1 VSADWVELAP
11 ASRDGDVVTATI
23 RVWTGD
29 EARDAGT
36 IRFGSWEHLVVVYAL
51 DADDEVAERGAVSV
65 LAARFTS
72 ARPPRDLYHLGVRR
86 LSTARAWADAGLAS
100 GLMITGVVE
109 GHNHYHDRW
118 EALALP
124 ASAEVGPAGLV
135 VGWAAEVAAL
145 PRLVAAGWP
154 GVQEMLAAPTSSAR
168 IGAMRA
174 LSQAS
179 DLDPALRER
188 AMLLALLDGSFE
200 VRRLVGLLLIGFL
213 PDVRWRVPPSTL
225 IRHLERPLQSLM
237 GSRWRPFVPDG
248 SFSVARG
255 TRNKR
260 IASLFV
266 LGGMFHLASDAPEN
280 VAWRSVARRAVGR
293 RLRAQAAAWTPSED
307 ARLARATRA
316 ELDGGA
322 LALAEPAMTLF
333 ATLRYALLRREL
345 LARAA
350 GRQDDRF
357 YWLAELVDALVPPD
371 ARSAAARLLHAG
383 LPRGVTRLRTLPAAW
398 SGKVPPPGGWT
409 GEAPTLSIGA

>member
-1 VSADWVELAP
+1 MELAP
-11 ASRDGDVVTATI
+11 TSRDGDVVTATI
-23 RVWTGD
+23 RVWTGGD
-29 EARDAGT
+29 ARDAGS

-51 DADDEVAERGAVSV
+51 DADDEVAERGAVAV

-72 ARPPRDLYHLGVRR
+72 ARPPRDLYHLGVAR
-86 LSTARAWADAGLAS
+86 LSTVRAWADAGLAG
-100 GLMITGVVE
+100 GLMITGVVD

-118 EALALP
+118 EGLGLP
-124 ASAEVGPAGLV
+124 ASATVGEAGLV

-154 GVQEMLAAPTSSAR
+154 GVQQMLSAPTSSAR

-174 LSQAS
+174 LSQAVGV
-179 DLDPALRER
+179 DPALRER

-225 IRHLERPLQSLM
+225 IRHLERPLQSLT
-237 GSRWRPFVPDG
+237 GGRWRPFVPDG
-248 SFSVARG
+248 PFSAERG
-255 TRNKR
+255 ARNKR

-266 LGGMFHLASDAPEN
+266 LGGMFHLAGDAPEN
-280 VAWRSVARRAVGR
+280 VAWRLAARRSVAR
-293 RLRAQAAAWTPSED
+293 RLRAQAAAWTPMDD
-307 ARLARATRA
+307 ARLARAARA

-350 GRQDDRF
+350 GREDDRF
-357 YWLAELVDALVPPD
+357 YWVAELVDALVPPTST
-371 ARSAAARLLHAG
+371 SAAARSLHAG
-383 LPRGVTRLRTLPAAW
+383 LPRGVSRLRALPAAW

-409 GEAPTLSIGA
+409 GEVAALAVGA